1 MYPIRWLTDFAPLH
15 ALCAQEGWLG
25 DPYER
30 ILLQNTSPYL
40 AFGAFDGPVC
50 IGAITGFLHEKSAW
64 ISHFVVAPSY
74 RGKGLGRKLFEHLLG
89 ILENES
95 DTLYLH
101 AAPQMEAFYA
111 SFGFHASHHV
121 TRYVRPSSAST
132 FFLQPTQEF
141 KPATVSL
148 KLRMH
153 DANAFGERRNLFLEH
168 ALSHPSSLIFCTPSG
183 YLHSRMMEGK
193 YLFLGPWVTEKKEDA
208 ETFLNALL
216 FFRGAKPIIADAPTL
231 PHIASLY
238 ERYGFVAKGTTV
250 HMYKGDPLPLA
261 HQRIYAYGSTGVYG

>member
-15 ALCAQEGWLG
+15 ALCQQEGWLG
-25 DPYER
+25 DAYER
-30 ILLQNTSPYL
+30 APLQATAL
-40 AFGAFDGPVC
+40 AFGAFDGSTC

-64 ISHFVVAPSY
+64 ISHFVVAPSH

-95 DTLYLH
+95 DSLYLH
-101 AAPQMEAFYA
+101 AEPKMEAFYA
-111 SFGFHASHHV
+111 SFGFYSSHSV
-121 TRYVRPSSAST
+121 TRYFRASNTPT
-132 FFLQPTQEF
+132 FFFQPGQDF
-141 KPATVSL
+141 KPATLSL

-168 ALSHPSSLIFCTPSG
+168 TLSHPSSLIFSTPSG
-183 YLHSRMMEGK
+183 YLHSRMMEGE
-193 YLFLGPWVTEKKEDA
+193 YLFLGPWVMEKKEDA
-208 ETFLNALL
+208 EDFLKALL
-216 FFRGAKPIIADAPTL
+216 FFRGAKPIFADAPAL

-250 HMYKGDPLPLA
+250 HMQKGDPLPLA
-261 HQRIYAYGSTGVYG
+261 HKRIYAYGSTGVCG